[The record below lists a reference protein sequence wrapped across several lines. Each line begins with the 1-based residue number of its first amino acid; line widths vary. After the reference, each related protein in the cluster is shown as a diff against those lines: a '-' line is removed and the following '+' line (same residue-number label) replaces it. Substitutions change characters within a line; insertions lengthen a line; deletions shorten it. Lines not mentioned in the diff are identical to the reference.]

1 MDDHVCVRVEIP
13 HLIYQVVCKNRL
25 ALGQKVVKGPI
36 AIIQFNDVITDYNDD
51 MLLLLNDSNYSINN
65 VNTTNNDNTTNTDKI
80 TNNTISTTNTNNNI
94 IDTNNNTT
102 NINNNTTNTNNN
114 NTNII
119 TYLMNN
125 NATIYDLPST
135 TIGNNY
141 RLISHKNYRH
151 CLQNIVIILRGIC
164 SNLFLYNND
173 IYLYP
178 NNDELLYAK
187 EQCYKFINDSS
198 SSSLTMC
205 MLEYLK
211 YSIHQYGYT
220 INASVDT
227 SVKYNYSNNFYSCHG

>member
-1 MDDHVCVRVEIP
+1 MDDHVCVRVEVP

-36 AIIQFNDVITDYNDD
+36 AIIQYNDVIADYNDD
-51 MLLLLNDSNYSINN
+51 MLLLLNDNNYSINN
-65 VNTTNNDNTTNTDKI
+65 NI
-80 TNNTISTTNTNNNI
+80 TANTNNNI
-94 IDTNNNTT
+94 TDTNNNTT
-102 NINNNTTNTNNN
+102 NKNNNTTNTNNN

-125 NATIYDLPST
+125 NTTIYDLPST
-135 TIGNNY
+135 TIGNY
-141 RLISHKNYRH
+141 CLISHKNYRH

-164 SNLFLYNND
+164 SNLFLYNNG

-187 EQCYKFINDSS
+187 EQYYKFINDTSSSSS

-220 INASVDT
+220 INANVDT